1 MKARAPASSANLGP
15 GYDVLA
21 LALRLHVEVEV
32 VPAARLGIRAE
43 GEGADLPRDE
53 THLAAAVVRSVL
65 GHDRV
70 AITVR
75 SSIPVGRGLGSSAAL
90 AVAAAAAAGSDEPLV
105 VAARSDGHA
114 ENAAASRLG
123 GLVVATLGAPG
134 GRPIARRLPLD
145 RRLAFVVL
153 VPDRVLSTATARA
166 AMPESVPLT
175 DAVHNLGRMGLL
187 IAGLADR
194 RALVSAAGEDRL
206 HQPARTPLFPEAPAL
221 LDALRRGGATVSCWS
236 GAGPSLL
243 AICDDAQVA
252 RHVQAA
258 GDKALADLGVSGRC
272 SVVEPDLDG
281 LVVGP

>member
-21 LALRLHVEVEV
+21 LALRLHVQVEV
-32 VPAARLGIRAE
+32 VPAARLSIRAE
-43 GEGADLPRDE
+43 GEGADLPHDE
-53 THLAAAVVRSVL
+53 SHLAAAVVRSVL

-90 AVAAAAAAGSDEPLV
+90 AVAAAAAAGCEEPLV

-114 ENAAASRLG
+114 ENAAASVLG
-123 GLVVATLGAPG
+123 GLVMATTAAPG
-134 GRPIARRLPLD
+134 GVPIARRLPLD

-153 VPDRVLSTATARA
+153 VPERVLLTEAARA
-166 AMPESVPLT
+166 VLPDSVALT
-175 DAVHNLGRMGLL
+175 DAVHNLGRTALL
-187 IAGLADR
+187 MAGLADR
-194 RALVSAAGEDRL
+194 RALVSEAGDDRL

-243 AICDDAQVA
+243 AICDDAHAASQVA
-252 RHVQAA
+252 SA
-258 GDKALADLGVSGRC
+258 GEKALIDLGVGGHC

-281 LVVGP
+281 VVLSP